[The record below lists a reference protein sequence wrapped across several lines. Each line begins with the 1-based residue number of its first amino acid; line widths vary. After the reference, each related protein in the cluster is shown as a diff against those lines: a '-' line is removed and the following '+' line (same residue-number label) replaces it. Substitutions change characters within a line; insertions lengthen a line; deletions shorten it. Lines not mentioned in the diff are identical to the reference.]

1 MLTEKCLKISFT
13 FGGLTIRA
21 TKKLTPNKF
30 KKILK
35 KMQNANYI
43 VRDVQ
48 NKKVVNF
55 YSTKLPRAL
64 FYAHECK
71 RDMKAMS
78 GKEHEVLVKVDG
90 QDYLLTEE
98 EFNGLANTEN

>member
-1 MLTEKCLKISFT
+1 MLTNYPKIRFT
-13 FGGLTIRA
+13 FGGLTIQA

-43 VRDVQ
+43 VRDAQ

>member
-1 MLTEKCLKISFT
+1 MLTNYPKIRFT
-13 FGGLTIRA
+13 FGGLTIQA

-43 VRDVQ
+43 VRDSQ

-78 GKEHEVLVKVDG
+78 GKDHEVRVKVDG

>member
-1 MLTEKCLKISFT
+1 MLTNYPKIRFT
-13 FGGLTIRA
+13 FGGLTIQA

-43 VRDVQ
+43 VRDSQ

>member
-1 MLTEKCLKISFT
+1 MKLSTYQISFT

-48 NKKVVNF
+48 NKKR
-55 YSTKLPRAL
+55 STFIRPSYQEQT
-64 FYAHECK
+64 FT
-71 RDMKAMS
+71 
-78 GKEHEVLVKVDG
+78 
-90 QDYLLTEE
+90 LTNVSER
-98 EFNGLANTEN
+98 

>member
-1 MLTEKCLKISFT
+1 MKLSTYQISFT
-13 FGGLTIRA
+13 FGGLTIQA
-21 TKKLTPNKF
+21 TKKLTPKKF

-48 NKKVVNF
+48 NRKEVNF
-55 YSTKLPRAL
+55 YSTKLPRAN

-71 RDMKAMS
+71 REMKALS
-78 GKEHEVLVKVDG
+78 GREHEVLVKVEG

-98 EFNGLANTEN
+98 EYNGLAKSEN